1 MTTVREHYDELL
13 GSFYVWMLGD
23 LEQALGGAREEL
35 ATLGIGPGAG
45 RVAVD
50 LGAGP
55 GVHAIPLAELGYS
68 VLAIDG
74 CRELLDVL
82 ARRAGERDV
91 RIELGDLLAFRAR
104 ITAPADVVLC
114 MGDTLTHLESHAA
127 LAALLDMVAG
137 ALAPGGCFVATFRDL
152 FSTELTGTARF
163 LPVRSDEQ
171 RIHTCFLEYGE
182 RTVTVNDVV
191 YERGADGAWKL
202 RTSSFPKLR
211 IDPAWARDHLTGL
224 GLETRVEPGARGM
237 QRLVARRVR

>member
-1 MTTVREHYDELL
+1 MASVREHYDELL
-13 GSFYVWMLGD
+13 GGFYVWMLGD
-23 LEQALGGAREEL
+23 LEQAIAGARDEL
-35 ATLGIGPGAG
+35 AALGIAPGAG
-45 RVAVD
+45 RIAVD

-82 ARRAGERDV
+82 ARRAGELEV

-104 ITAPADVVLC
+104 VSEPAAVVLC

-127 LAALLDMVAG
+127 LEALFGMVAG
-137 ALAPGGCFVATFRDL
+137 ALAPGGRFVATFRDL

-163 LPVRSDEQ
+163 IPVRSDER

-182 RTVTVNDVV
+182 RTVTVHDLV
-191 YERGADGAWKL
+191 YERAADGSWRL

-211 IDPAWARDHLTGL
+211 IDPAWVRDHLAGL
-224 GLETRVEPGARGM
+224 GLETRIEPGARGM
-237 QRLVARRVR
+237 SRLVARRAP

>member
-1 MTTVREHYDELL
+1 MGSVREHYDELL
-13 GSFYVWMLGD
+13 GGFYVWMLGD
-23 LEQALGGAREEL
+23 LEQALASAREEL
-35 ATLGIGPGAG
+35 AALGIGPGAG
-45 RVAVD
+45 RLAVD

-82 ARRAGERDV
+82 SRRAGDLPV
-91 RIELGDLLAFRAR
+91 RIELGDLLAFPAR
-104 ITAPADVVLC
+104 VGGPADVIVC
-114 MGDTLTHLESHAA
+114 MGDTLTHLESHATLEA
-127 LAALLDMVAG
+127 LFEMVAR
-137 ALAPGGCFVATFRDL
+137 ALAPGGTFAATFRDL
-152 FSTELTGTARF
+152 HSSELTGTARF

-191 YERGADGAWKL
+191 YERAADGGWRM

-211 IDPAWARDHLTGL
+211 IDPAWARDHLAGL
-224 GLETRVEPGARGM
+224 GLEARLEPGARGM
-237 QRLVARRVR
+237 QRLVARRP

>member
-1 MTTVREHYDELL
+1 MASVREHYDELL
-13 GSFYVWMLGD
+13 GGFYVWMLGD
-23 LEQALGGAREEL
+23 LEQALAGAREEL
-35 ATLGIGPGAG
+35 SALGLRRGSG

-55 GVHAIPLAELGYS
+55 GVHSIPLAELGYS

-82 ARRAGERDV
+82 ARRADGLPV

-104 ITAPADVVLC
+104 VGGPADVIVC

-127 LAALLDMVAG
+127 VEALLDMVAG
-137 ALAPGGCFVATFRDL
+137 GLAPGGLFVATFRDL
-152 FSTELTGTARF
+152 FTSALTGTARF

-182 RTVTVNDVV
+182 HTVMVHDVV
-191 YERGADGAWKL
+191 YERAAEGGWHL
-202 RTSSFPKLR
+202 RTSAFPKLR
-211 IDPAWARDHLTGL
+211 IDPGWARDHLARL
-224 GLETRVEPGARGM
+224 GLDARLETGARGM
-237 QRLVARRVR
+237 LRLTARRPN